1 MAGSRTTI
9 ARSRCGFGALLA
21 LIALCPGTLAAV
33 ELDFGGDARLY
44 AFLALEDIPDRR
56 NDSEL
61 GILRLK
67 LDTVFSDEV
76 NLEVHGV
83 VQASSPPLF
92 LGSSIA
98 TGGTRRYFDLE
109 TTLIENDDLLVTAEL
124 DRLFVRWD
132 RPGFRLVAGRQ
143 AITWG
148 VAYLWPVL
156 DLFAPF
162 APQRIDRDYKPGV
175 DAVRVT
181 VPLGDFSEVDLVAAG
196 QGQDLPDDFSA
207 GGLARFNAGTSD
219 FGVMAGSFHTDTVVG
234 GFVTTD
240 VEGTGLRGEV
250 SFTESGDSEDSEID
264 RERFVRATVGVD
276 RQLTATL
283 TLTAEAAWNGY
294 GADDPSDYPRIA
306 VSDRVQRGEVNSL
319 GRSYAGVSLAWQVHP
334 LVTASAAVL
343 GNLGDSS
350 VLIQPTVSWSVSNT
364 VTALFGLFW
373 GVGDGLDAEG
383 RLQSE
388 YGAAPTSVWAS
399 IQAFF

>member
-1 MAGSRTTI
+1 
-9 ARSRCGFGALLA
+9 
-21 LIALCPGTLAAV
+21 
-33 ELDFGGDARLY
+33 
-44 AFLALEDIPDRR
+44 
-56 NDSEL
+56 
-61 GILRLK
+61 
-67 LDTVFSDEV
+67 
-76 NLEVHGV
+76 
-83 VQASSPPLF
+83 
-92 LGSSIA
+92 
-98 TGGTRRYFDLE
+98 
-109 TTLIENDDLLVTAEL
+109 VTAEL